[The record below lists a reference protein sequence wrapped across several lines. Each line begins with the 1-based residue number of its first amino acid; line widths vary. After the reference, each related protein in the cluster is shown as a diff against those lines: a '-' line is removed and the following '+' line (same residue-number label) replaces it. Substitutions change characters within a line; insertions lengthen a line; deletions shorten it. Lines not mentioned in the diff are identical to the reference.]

1 MKRLVCGVMILVSL
15 LLTGC
20 GFHMRGEVDE
30 KLLPSQLKA
39 IHVVGDDRSDLAAVG
54 LRLRGD
60 GMFIGARHSNDQGL

>member
-39 IHVVGDDRSDLAAVG
+39 IHVVGDDRSDIYRMVTT
-54 LRLRGD
+54 RLRHYGVQLVD
-60 GMFIGARHSNDQGL
+60 DNDVAG